1 MKAKTYRITK
11 INGSKTYHNEGTL
24 SELIQSFSYTLQAGK
39 SWEKEKGRSK
49 INTQPKTIKAL
60 VDNLNKSVNNSAAN
74 GFSGTHYEWETI
86 EQDEVLAEFLKMRR
100 EIVREIE
107 AEAKGG

>member
-1 MKAKTYRITK
+1 MKAKTYRVTK
-11 INGSKTYHNEGTL
+11 TRGDRIDVYGYTL
-24 SELIQSFSYTLQAGK
+24 SAGASHGK
-39 SWEKEKGRSK
+39 M
-49 INTQPKTIKAL
+49 INRNPRTIKAL
-60 VDNLNKSVNNSAAN
+60 VDNLNKAVNNSAA
-74 GFSGTHYEWETI
+74 YEWETI

>member
-1 MKAKTYRITK
+1 MKAKIYRITK
-11 INGSKTYHNEGTL
+11 FNGSRTNHHEGTL
-24 SELIQSFSYTLQAGK
+24 PELIQSFSYTLQAGK
-39 SWEKEKGRSK
+39 SWEKGRNK

-86 EQDEVLAEFLKMRR
+86 EQDEVAAEFVKMRR